1 MAEKGERP
9 VDQGVASLLGT
20 DEAAA
25 VAWWKQRF
33 ALIAAIPSETGRVGA
48 LVPQLRELARVAD
61 RTERVRLTL
70 ARMLAFASLTAEQQE
85 PVLRA
90 RQAAYGVDRALVE
103 DDQRIVD
110 ELIPQVPGARELQ
123 RKMEERS

>member
-1 MAEKGERP
+1 MAKKDERP
-9 VDQGVASLLGT
+9 VDQGLASLLHT

-25 VAWWKQRF
+25 VEWWKQRF
-33 ALIAAIPSETGRVGA
+33 ALIAAIPSEAGRLGA
-48 LVPQLRELARVAD
+48 FVPQLRELARIAD
-61 RTERVRLTL
+61 RAERTRLTR
-70 ARMLAFASLTAEQQE
+70 ARMLAFAALPSEQQE
-85 PVLRA
+85 PFLRA
-90 RQAAYGVDRALVE
+90 RRAAYAVDRALVE

>member
-20 DEAAA
+20 DESAA
-25 VAWWKQRF
+25 VEWWKQRF
-33 ALIAAIPSETGRVGA
+33 ALLAAIPSETGRVGA

-61 RTERVRLTL
+61 RAERLRLVR
-70 ARMLAFASLTAEQQE
+70 ARMLAFASLPAEQQE

-90 RQAAYGVDRALVE
+90 RLAAHAVDAALVE

-110 ELIPQVPGARELQ
+110 ELIPEVPGARELQ